1 MRVNILG
8 TVEMVIGGQHVIRP
22 AGHGQRAVLA
32 ALAAE
37 YGNVVSADHLIRV
50 IWGDTPPPTARAKI
64 QAHVSALRRDIAK
77 VTAAKTSAAM
87 TPAAHM
93 LMLQTIPPGY
103 LLPAD
108 GADTDAAE
116 FGRLQAQAAK
126 VAENGDPALASAL
139 LGTALALWR
148 GPVFA
153 DVASPLLTAKAED
166 LSQRRLLAVE
176 AKAETDLSLGRYA
189 IAAAELS
196 GWLAA
201 YPLRERLRGL
211 TMLALHGLGCRAE
224 ALRVYQAGYR
234 ILNDELGVEPS
245 TWLRELH
252 HRILADAA

>member
-8 TVEMVIGGQHVIRP
+8 TVEMIVGGQHVIRP

-37 YGNVVSADHLIRV
+37 HGNVVSADYLIRV

-64 QAHVSALRRDIAK
+64 QAHVSALRRSIGK
-77 VTAAKTSAAM
+77 VLAEK

-93 LMLQTIPPGY
+93 LTLQTIPPGY

-108 GADTDAAE
+108 EVDTDAAE
-116 FGRLQAQAAK
+116 FGRFLAQAAK

-153 DVASPLLTAKAED
+153 DVTSPLLTPRAED
-166 LSQRRLLAVE
+166 LTQRRLLGVE
-176 AKAETDLSLGRYA
+176 AKAEADLALGSYA
-189 IAAAELS
+189 TAAAELS
-196 GWLAA
+196 GWLAS

-211 TMLALHGLGCRAE
+211 TMLALQGLGCRAE
-224 ALRVYQAGYR
+224 ALRVYEAGYQ
-234 ILNDELGVEPS
+234 ILNDELGVTPS

-252 HRILADAA
+252 RRILADAA